1 MEQKDLSGINVGVI
15 DERGEISAMY
25 RGKAENDLGLR
36 TDILNNVKKSLGI
49 EMLIRSMSP
58 KVIVADEIG
67 DIEDIQAINYAL
79 CSGVNGIFTA
89 HGNNINQLKQNPIFK
104 EMLDLKLFEK
114 IIFLDS
120 KVKGEISKIYIEK
133 MQLGL

>member
-1 MEQKDLSGINVGVI
+1 MEQKISDGLTVGVV
-15 DERGEISAMY
+15 DERGELSAMY
-25 RGKAENDLGLR
+25 RGKAENDLGPR

-67 DIEDIQAINYAL
+67 NSQDITAINYAL

-89 HGNNINQLKQNPIFK
+89 HGSDIDGLKQNPIFK
-104 EMLDLKLFEK
+104 EMIDLKLFEK

-120 KVKGEISKIYIEK
+120 KVKGEVSKIYMEN
-133 MQLGL
+133 